1 MTLNE
6 IHADLQARA
15 PKNTSVTAETTSK
28 GTTFILFPNH
38 IASTATRQS
47 VFVSAEDMEG
57 MKKNSPAFSK
67 VASELFPK
75 TKAPV
80 MTEEEMEAE
89 LGAANGTQRRS
100 KK

>member
-1 MTLNE
+1 MTLDE
-6 IHADLQARA
+6 IHSELQARA
-15 PKNTSVTAETTSK
+15 PKNASVTAETTSE
-28 GTTFILFPNH
+28 GTTFILFPKDTTDP
-38 IASTATRQS
+38 AYGRWAYVTT
-47 VFVSAEDMEG
+47 EDMEG

-75 TKAPV
+75 TKAPA

-89 LGAANGTQRRS
+89 LGAANGTARRG